1 MTQTSFALTNRHG
14 DVIRGNV
21 HVPDAAVNAPVL
33 VIVHG
38 FKGFKDW
45 GAFPA
50 IADDFARNGIVTVRF
65 NFSLNGIGDDDTV
78 FTELE
83 KFRRNTYTRE
93 CEDLADVIDRL
104 VEGDLLPA
112 AADRSHIALLG
123 HSRGGGIA
131 LLHASRDRRVRAVA
145 AWASVSTFD
154 RWGPQLKA
162 QWRERGLLE
171 VMNQRTKQKMPL
183 GLELLEDFERN
194 HDTLDVPRAVS
205 RLTIP
210 LLIVH
215 GEQDVSVPV
224 EEAHVLRDAADPAS
238 TTLHII
244 PAADHVF
251 GAQHPYAGMPD
262 LMQQAIDRT
271 RDWLRSAL
279 R

>member
-112 AADRSHIALLG
+112 GADRSHIALLG